1 MSREIIRCKWC
12 LSDEKYIDYH
22 DNEWGKPIY
31 EDSKLFEYLLLETF
45 QAGLSWIIILKKRKA
60 FKKLFN
66 NFNYKIIANYSN
78 EKIDY
83 LCTKPE
89 IIRNRLKIE
98 ATRTN
103 AAAFIKIQQ
112 EFKSFSKYI
121 WGFVNNK
128 PIKNSFQKTK
138 NIPKNTLLSKK
149 ISKDLKDR
157 GFKFVGSTIM
167 YAYMQAIGMVN
178 DHTTDCFKYNQV

>member
-12 LSDEKYIDYH
+12 LSKKNYIKYH

-45 QAGLSWIIILKKRKA
+45 QSGLSWITILNKRNY
-60 FKKLFN
+60 FKKSFD
-66 NFNYKIIANYSN
+66 NFNYKIIANYSD

-83 LCTKPE
+83 LCNNPN

-98 ATRTN
+98 ASRTN
-103 AAAFIKIQQ
+103 ASAFIEIQK

-121 WGFVNNK
+121 WGFVNEK
-128 PIKNSFQKTK
+128 PIKNNFKK
-138 NIPKNTLLSKK
+138 IKDIPKNTPLSKK
-149 ISKDLKDR
+149 ISKELKAK
-157 GFKFVGSTIM
+157 GFKFVGATII
-167 YAYMQAIGMVN
+167 YAYIQAIGMVN
-178 DHTTDCFKYNQV
+178 DHTTDCFRYNQI

>member
-12 LSDEKYIDYH
+12 LSEKIYIKYH

-45 QAGLSWIIILKKRKA
+45 QTGLKWITILKKREC
-60 FKKLFN
+60 FKKSFDD
-66 NFNYKIIANYSN
+66 FNYKTIANYSDA
-78 EKIDY
+78 KIDD
-83 LCTKPE
+83 LCNNPE

-98 ATRTN
+98 ASRTN
-103 AAAFIKIQQ
+103 ASAFIKIQK

-121 WGFVNNK
+121 WGFVNEQ
-128 PIKNSFQKTK
+128 PIKNNFKK
-138 NIPKNTLLSKK
+138 LKDIPKNTPLSKE
-149 ISKDLKDR
+149 ISKNLKAR
-157 GFKFVGSTIM
+157 GFKFIGETII

-178 DHTTDCFKYNQV
+178 DHTTDCFRYNEV